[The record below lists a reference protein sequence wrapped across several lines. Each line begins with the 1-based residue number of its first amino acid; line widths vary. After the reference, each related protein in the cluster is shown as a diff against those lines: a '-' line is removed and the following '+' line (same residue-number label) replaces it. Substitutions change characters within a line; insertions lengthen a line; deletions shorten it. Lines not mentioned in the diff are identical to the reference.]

1 MEPTREDIERLA
13 LSLFGEQHCHEAL
26 RLVDQYGIESHER
39 EINRVKV
46 AILETSEGKLSRL
59 PYFVACARIDYR
71 DVLTGQR
78 LPPMSE
84 EEEAAWQVSANRWLE
99 RWQAK

>member
-1 MEPTREDIERLA
+1 MESTREDIERLA

-39 EINRVKV
+39 EVNRVKV

-84 EEEAAWQVSANRWLE
+84 EEEAAWQASANLLLE